1 MKKLIAT
8 MTCAVLA
15 AAVLA
20 GCGGSSSSSTSSSSS
35 SAASQAASTPASSAA
50 SSEAS
55 SAAASSDGYNLD
67 DIVSAI
73 EAANPISNPLEL
85 DETALEFDMML
96 TMENVEEFAGVR
108 SNDQG
113 NSGTILVVKAA
124 AGKAGDV
131 SGELETYK
139 QNQVAYYG
147 NYAEFADGQAQI
159 EEGRVVTSGDYV
171 VLVFANTEGADYGE
185 IDKAIDSALN

>member
-1 MKKLIAT
+1 MKKLIST

-20 GCGGSSSSSTSSSSS
+20 GCGGSSSSSSS

>member
-8 MTCAVLA
+8 MTCALLA

-20 GCGGSSSSSTSSSSS
+20 GCGGSSSSSSTASSKVDSASS
-35 SAASQAASTPASSAA
+35 SAAASSG
-50 SSEAS
+50 AS
-55 SAAASSDGYNLD
+55 SAAASTDGYNLE

-73 EAANPISNPLEL
+73 EAANPISNPLEI
-85 DETALEFDMML
+85 DETALQYDMML
-96 TMENVEEFAGVR
+96 TMENVESFAGVR

-113 NSGTILVVKAA
+113 NCGTILVVKAA

-131 SGELETYK
+131 AGELETYK

-147 NYAEFADGQAQI
+147 NYAEFADGQAKI
-159 EEGRVVTSGDYV
+159 EDGRVVTSGDYV

>member
-1 MKKLIAT
+1 MKKQIAT
-8 MTCAVLA
+8 MTCALLA
-15 AAVLA
+15 AVVLA
-20 GCGGSSSSSTSSSSS
+20 GCGGSSSSSTASSKVDSASSST
-35 SAASQAASTPASSAA
+35 AASVGSTST
-50 SSEAS
+50 AS
-55 SAAASSDGYNLD
+55 SAAASADGYNLD

-73 EAANPISNPLEL
+73 EAADPISNPLEI
-85 DETALEFDMML
+85 DETALQYDMML
-96 TMENVEEFAGVR
+96 TLENVESFAGVR

-113 NSGTILVVKAA
+113 NSGTILVVKAL

-131 SGELETYK
+131 AAELETYK

-159 EEGRVVTSGDYV
+159 EDGRVVTSGDYV

>member
-20 GCGGSSSSSTSSSSS
+20 GCGGSSSSSSS

-96 TMENVEEFAGVR
+96 TMENVEKFAGVR

-147 NYAEFADGQAQI
+147 NYSEFADGQAQI